1 MLLTPSKIFP
11 FPLFP
16 SSPLVVVLIVASS
29 GASKM
34 TSGALTKAPGC
45 MSAPPS
51 PLAACVQTKTSGGR
65 SMLLTSPH
73 LSCTDNMSISIVV
86 FPLVVVALIVAT
98 LAAALIYLV
107 TFWQSGCCC
116 LDAVLPTLLP

>member
-11 FPLFP
+11 FPLFS

-98 LAAALIYLV
+98 LAAVLIYLV

-116 LDAVLPTLLP
+116 LVAVLPTLLL